1 MTIMKKYYMHA
12 GTFKKKM
19 FPKLKFAYINWTTYN
34 TPRQKSTNYSRSVTI
49 LFITDDLKTEKKKLV
64 KK

>member
-12 GTFKKKM
+12 GTLKKKM

-49 LFITDDLKTEKKKLV
+49 LSLMT
-64 KK
+64 